1 MYMKIDELDFVNAF
15 DRMNRSDNF
24 SVIGR
29 RMLFEYLTGV
39 EDDVGEEMELDV
51 IAFCSSFT
59 EYESIDEYCDTYDSS
74 PLTRDRLNHAVKEE
88 DIDYLRE
95 ILGHKHHAVITW
107 FNHPL
112 VGYGGYQKTFRMILS
127 DA

>member
-1 MYMKIDELDFVNAF
+1 
-15 DRMNRSDNF
+15 MNYLGEWWKPRIGVVAD
-24 SVIGR
+24 SVMFQIPLYAPAR
-29 RMLFEYLTGV
+29 ISEKNVY
-39 EDDVGEEMELDV
+39 ED
-51 IAFCSSFT
+51 CT
-59 EYESIDEYCDTYDSS
+59 EYESIDEYCDTYDYS

-95 ILGHKHHAVITW
+95 ILGDKHHAVITW

-127 DA
+127 DF

>member
-1 MYMKIDELDFVNAF
+1 MYMKIDEQDFVNAF
-15 DRMNRSDNF
+15 ERMNRSDNF

-29 RMLFEYLTGV
+29 RMLFEYLTDV

-59 EYESIDEYCDTYDSS
+59 EYESIDEYCDTYDYS

-95 ILGHKHHAVITW
+95 ILGDKHHAVITW

-127 DA
+127 DF